1 MAASTNTRGI
11 VRLGLLGLA
20 LVAAFALV
28 VSAAVAADA
37 SRSQPLPPSFCSK
50 VVSGGDP
57 APDYIIASDLGLQNG
72 GEPAVMVAAIK
83 FVLAQHGFKAG
94 RYSVGYQ
101 SCDDST
107 PQNPQGDLAKC
118 ASNAKA
124 YAANSSV
131 VGVIGAW
138 FSRCSAV
145 ELPIIERSPS
155 GPLVLLSPNNTV
167 PGLTHA
173 SGGSA
178 PGEPRSY
185 YPAGTRNFARLE
197 VPDDFQGIAAAQL
210 AKQLRLRNVFVLDD
224 AEGYGLDVAGGFD
237 AAAGNLGVSIAGSA
251 SWNGATSDF
260 RSVVRRV
267 ARAHPAGVLLA
278 GVGCPTCGS
287 LIKQLRAALPKA
299 AIFVPDAFSPV
310 PALLKLA
317 GSAAEGMYLLQPGL
331 APSKYG
337 VVGQKL
343 QRKFGTA
350 STGSGGAP
358 AAAQAAEI
366 LLASIAHSNGT
377 RASVTSH
384 VLAARVR
391 GILGTFRFDANGD
404 MSPGPVTIYR
414 VTNGHQTI
422 NRVVRVSSKLL
433 RKRPTT
439 GP

>member
-1 MAASTNTRGI
+1 VRRG
-11 VRLGLLGLA
+11 LFWLA
-20 LVAAFALV
+20 LVAALALV
-28 VSAAVAADA
+28 VSAAVAADT

-57 APDYIIASDLGLQNG
+57 APDYVIASDLGLQNG
-72 GEPAVMVAAIK
+72 AEPAVMVAAIK

-124 YAANSSV
+124 YAANPNL

-138 FSRCSAV
+138 SSRCTAV
-145 ELPIIERSPS
+145 ELPIVERSSS
-155 GPLVLLSPNNTV
+155 GPLVLVSPNNTS

-178 PGEPRSY
+178 QGEPRSY
-185 YPAGTRNFARLE
+185 YPSGARNFARLE
-197 VPDDFQGIAAAQL
+197 VPDDFQGIAAAL
-210 AKQLRLRNVFVLDD
+210 LVKQLRLRTVFVLDD
-224 AEGYGLDVAGGFD
+224 SEGYGLDVAGGFD
-237 AAAGNLGVSIAGSA
+237 AAARNLGVSIAGSA
-251 SWNGATSDF
+251 SWDGATSDF
-260 RSVVRRV
+260 RSVVSRV

-278 GVGCPTCGS
+278 GIGCPTCGS
-287 LIKQLRAALPKA
+287 LIKQLRAALPKT
-299 AIFVPDAFSPV
+299 AIVVPDAFSPV

-337 VVGQKL
+337 ALGQKL
-343 QRKFGTA
+343 ERKFGTTR
-350 STGSGGAP
+350 TGSGGAP

-366 LLASIAHSNGT
+366 VLAAIARSNGT
-377 RASVTSH
+377 RSSVTSH
-384 VLAARVR
+384 VLADRVNG
-391 GILGTFRFDANGD
+391 GILGTFRFDGNGD
-404 MSPGPVTIYR
+404 MSPGPVTIFR
-414 VTNGHQTI
+414 VKNGHQTI

-433 RKRPTT
+433 RRRPTT